1 MFPPDTIDQLRPI
14 ASLLNFNKIQ
24 ETAIAGMVIED
35 MENSLD
41 PSQYG
46 NRKQTSILP
55 NPSQNLI
62 KSASFKGSFR
72 SSVK

>member
-1 MFPPDTIDQLRPI
+1 
-14 ASLLNFNKIQ
+14 
-24 ETAIAGMVIED
+24 MVIED

-55 NPSQNLI
+55 TPSQNLI